1 MLKKRY
7 DLWEAGEYTYPMAFG
22 FQPNIVSYLH
32 EDTEKARPCVIVVP
46 GGGYRVVSP
55 SEGEIVAKK
64 FYDKGYQTFVCTAE
78 RSAGKR
84 FGESSALY
92 KKKCRFI
99 RR

>member
-55 SEGEIVAKK
+55 
-64 FYDKGYQTFVCTAE
+64 
-78 RSAGKR
+78 
-84 FGESSALY
+84 
-92 KKKCRFI
+92 
-99 RR
+99 

>member
-7 DLWEAGEYTYPMAFG
+7 DLWETGEYTYPMAFG

-32 EDTEKARPCVIVVP
+32 EDTEKSRPCVIVVP

-64 FYDKGYQTFVCTAE
+64 FYDKGFSDCHIAQDPWWHNSCDKG
-78 RSAGKR
+78 S
-84 FGESSALY
+84 
-92 KKKCRFI
+92 
-99 RR
+99 